1 MIEYFYKS
9 FKLREIS
16 VLNEIYRKMFHI
28 FIRNALKILLFHLFE
43 TNASKDGVH
52 GEYKYQIRAASKR

>member
-9 FKLREIS
+9 FKLREFS

-52 GEYKYQIRAASKR
+52 GE